1 MTECEMKL
9 KEVDSFIRSEAYKA
23 RLSRPYLEKEDV
35 EQRLRIAA
43 WKKYEEL
50 KDIKVLDDTTIKKYM
65 CSAVKFKAM
74 QIKSR
79 QRKHIDELNFELHEE
94 FVLDESDFFKNIS
107 QKLIVQ
113 SLYEQLHNKNNKAVF
128 SLLYAGFSRKD
139 IAKVCHKSLEWVSWK
154 IMSIQHEV
162 WSVLDYMDAAKVD

>member
-9 KEVDSFIRSEAYKA
+9 KEVDSFIRNEAYKA

-50 KDIKVLDDTTIKKYM
+50 KDVKVLDDTTIKKYM

-94 FVLDESDFFKNIS
+94 FVLDESDFFKSIS

-113 SLYEQLHNKNNKAVF
+113 SLYEQLHDKNNKTVF
-128 SLLYAGFSRKD
+128 SLLYSGFSRKE
-139 IAKVCHKSLEWVSWK
+139 IAKICHRSTRWVFWK
-154 IMSIQHEV
+154 IVSIQNEAL
-162 WSVLDYMDAAKVD
+162 SILDYMDADKVS